1 MIFPRF
7 IDESAT
13 IGIVAPAGKIDAE
26 TINYTKELLHKLGYR
41 VVVGEHLLSS
51 HHQFAGNDRQRAA
64 DMQHLLNSTD
74 VDVIMCAR
82 GGYGTNR
89 IIKSL
94 DFSHFL
100 QAPKWIVGFSDIT
113 VLHSKLQNRLGIASV
128 HGPMPKNFPGRSTG
142 DEDLTNLFNILK
154 GILPVYNTP
163 AHPLNRAGSAEGEL
177 IGGNL
182 SILYSLRGTSLDFDP
197 HGKILFIEDVGEK
210 LYHLDRMMMNLK
222 NGGALKCLR
231 GLVVGEF
238 SDMVDSDT
246 PFGATPYEI
255 IYDAVKE
262 FNYPVLFD
270 FPAGHGEV
278 NQPLVLGKRVT
289 LNVTQT
295 NGKIEF

>member
-7 IDESAT
+7 INEGAT

-26 TINYTKELLHKLGYR
+26 TIEFSKELLHKLGYK
-41 VVVGEHLLSS
+41 VVTGEHLLSS
-51 HHQFAGNDRQRAA
+51 YHQFAGSDQKRTA
-64 DMQHLLNSTD
+64 DMQHFLNSTD
-74 VDVIMCAR
+74 VDVVMCAR

-94 DFSHFL
+94 DFTHFL
-100 QAPKWIVGFSDIT
+100 QNPKWIVGFSDIT
-113 VLHSKLQNRLGIASV
+113 VLHSKLQNRLGVASV
-128 HGPMPKNFPGRSTG
+128 HGPMPKNLAGKST
-142 DEDLTNLFNILK
+142 DNNDITTLFNILK
-154 GILPVYNTP
+154 GNLPTYEVPTNT
-163 AHPLNRAGSAEGEL
+163 LNREGVAEGEL

-222 NGGALKCLR
+222 NGGVLKCLR

-238 SDMVDSDT
+238 SEMVDSDT
-246 PFGATPYEI
+246 PFGATAYEI

-262 FNYPVLFD
+262 YDYPVLCG

-278 NQPLVLGKRVT
+278 NHPLVLGKRVS
-289 LNVTQT
+289 LSVTHSK
-295 NGKIEF
+295 GVLEF